1 MKYFRLFFERGN
13 FMLSFFEEIV
23 LFVAI
28 PLIALFVSKYY
39 TYEFSTPKFFIYAL
53 VGFVLSAYLLFKT
66 LFATFRKSN
75 GSSKDINLYITP
87 VHVLWL
93 SFGFVSFASLLNLA
107 HDNHSY
113 LRWAVDISL
122 YLFVNILGAFYFS
135 NKIKEKKNILWYAF
149 LFVVPGF
156 YIATSSIINFYTG
169 YEPLLGK
176 IGEPLIRGVIRSTIG
191 NVIFVANYLNMLLP
205 IAVYFVLSKDFS
217 LYGKKPVW
225 KAFAVKLI
233 SLAMAVLI
241 IIVLSIAQTRSELIA
256 LALGL
261 ALFTLFYLFFVRKK
275 ENTAVD
281 TSVQNV
287 FLRKTMTVMT
297 LLLFVLG
304 ALSFVLFNFY
314 PPLIG
319 NQSGTIV
326 ARFSG
331 ETWSSSRD
339 ERTLSWLSTIP
350 IWEKHKLLGQGIGTY
365 KLYDLYGVQEILKKH
380 PEYNYVWNNFKK
392 AHNEYLQQLAETGI
406 VGFLIIVGMLI
417 MLAIYVFKNIRL
429 IEDRDD
435 ALLFLSF
442 VVSGVVFA
450 VQCVFSFPG
459 QLLPNALAATFF
471 ISVGLGPYFNKTS
484 LQKTLRLKYVVAIIL
499 LVLVTLVT
507 GLSAYLRYTHFWS
520 EAYFKSASDSYNNY
534 FAYQNAISQYNSQLQ
549 DIQNTEEQ
557 FNKLEGQFA
566 YLRPENWHQQK
577 MKETQFGGVPYNQLS
592 AENQRLQII
601 QNIRQQIEGTK
612 RALENE
618 INKLES
624 QIPDS
629 FYEAERDFLKSIKY
643 DPTFGKSHFYLANMA
658 VDPRR
663 INLLNTQ
670 IQIEPSVILQQE
682 YDDYQKN
689 ILPEFKHRYFEFLE
703 DKLREIPQLAI
714 YLHIAEAQALV
725 DSIGLFETT
734 NKLFSERNVYKA
746 LAQRYADLVMRVRFM
761 HDVMLSSNIKDKLK
775 EEIEKLDKL
784 RNKLI
789 DKYIH
794 WAIAT
799 VTLKPGSWMKFPD
812 WRSVDMEVATQGQ
825 DIYRALANYGLG
837 IMTSDDKRLVKFLED
852 LAKIEVTASL
862 SMERKNYWG
871 VPDGAFAYLTALLA
885 KSNNKAA
892 LKNVLEIYRPAYE
905 YLREKAD
912 ENKMK
917 KIYDGRVQLLKKD
930 IEKILSGELESSKVS
945 ELVNL
950 FENSMKK
957 AFDKFISEDHAKLE
971 SDYINT
977 LLINEPVTW
986 GKIYRKSVWR
996 IHFNESIA
1004 EFRNKLTSEKISD
1017 NAKNSINT
1025 MLNYLVDANLDNNNF
1040 MFAYERYISF
1050 VKAYEFISMIK

>member
-986 GKIYRKSVWR
+986 GRIYRKSVWR

>member
-1 MKYFRLFFERGN
+1 
-13 FMLSFFEEIV
+13 MLSFFEEIV

-871 VPDGAFAYLTALLA
+871 VPDGAFAYLTALLVKA
-885 KSNNKAA
+885 NNKAA

-957 AFDKFISEDHAKLE
+957 AFDKFILEDHAKLE

>member
-1 MKYFRLFFERGN
+1 
-13 FMLSFFEEIV
+13 MLSFFEEIV